1 MQAIAHPIPHA
12 RVEQEVVNR
21 GMEDTRWIV
30 LVVRHRH
37 GRLQLVQLSTDL
49 PGRPRKQAGQVVDC
63 QRVKE
68 DDYRSREELLLG
80 VVLMINSPEVLS
92 GTSSMVSSDGHGC
105 GISSSFKGL
114 TQEYANIVLGTEH
127 LQLDPKGLFLGHFLL
142 DVPDEQG
149 KDLAQQE
156 FVFAFVQCR

>member
-1 MQAIAHPIPHA
+1 MQAIAHHIPHA

-63 QRVKE
+63 QRVEE

-80 VVLMINSPEVLS
+80 VVFDARQDLEVESVHAGKCPEVLS
-92 GTSSMVSSDGHGC
+92 RTSSTVSSDGHGC

-114 TQEYANIVLGTEH
+114 TQEYANIVLGAEH

-142 DVPDEQG
+142 DVGQG
-149 KDLAQQE
+149 SA
-156 FVFAFVQCR
+156 RN